1 MDLKG
6 EDVIFRL
13 HAVQRMFERNISTE
27 NVRRVLSEGV
37 VIEEYPDDT
46 PYPSRLILGWCEGR
60 PIHVVVAINEEDS
73 SVIVVTVYEPDQ
85 EKWDADLS
93 RRRA

>member
-6 EDVIFRL
+6 ENVIFRI
-13 HAVQRMFERNISTE
+13 HAVQRMFERNISAE
-27 NVRRVLSEGV
+27 DVRKVLSDGV
-37 VIEEYPDDT
+37 VIEEYPDDL
-46 PYPSRLILGWCEGR
+46 PYPSRLIFGWCEGR
-60 PIHVVVAINEEDS
+60 PIHVVVAINEEES
-73 SVIVVTVYEPDQ
+73 SVIVVTVYEPAQ